1 MPVLKPVHITPRL
14 HGVMRKE
21 RGLISLAGAYR
32 SVAREHDEC
41 PAIFLFPS
49 LITIFFA
56 LVREKSNN
64 RFFLFLLDSV
74 VIEPPVQL
82 MRSDRRTV
90 VSVVLISSAIIT
102 SPSSFCGHTLS
113 PSTFHDALKRWSL
126 DSPWSLG
133 GGGRDSVGETNTDWI
148 SRINYSASSINC
160 DTTAPLIIV
169 LTRIR

>member
-1 MPVLKPVHITPRL
+1 MPVLKPVHRL
-14 HGVMRKE
+14 APHHAPFTWRNEKGTRVNQPSG
-21 RGLISLAGAYR
+21 GLSFRCTRAT
-32 SVAREHDEC
+32 DEC

-113 PSTFHDALKRWSL
+113 PSTFHDALKRRSL
-126 DSPWSLG
+126 DSPLG
-133 GGGRDSVGETNTDWI
+133 GGGGGFSWRNEHRLNLSD
-148 SRINYSASSINC
+148 
-160 DTTAPLIIV
+160 
-169 LTRIR
+169 